1 MRVSFI
7 SMNQQEETVKQFFPE
22 RGLPRWLLLLA
33 VFAAALAVRVYNADA
48 PPLDFYPVR
57 QYRAALLA
65 RAFYYESSPQS
76 VSEKVRDEALAAKPS
91 PLEPPVTETIASFLY
106 RLFGGENLILPRLM
120 SITFWLIAGVFLYR
134 LASEMI
140 SPDAG
145 IAATAFFLFLPLG
158 VAASRSFQPDPLM
171 IMLFTA
177 SVYAVYRYY
186 KLPSNYGLLAAC
198 VLSAL
203 AILVKPI
210 CVFPIL
216 SVFFAMRIP
225 SGDIRKILFGRDL
238 IIFLAA
244 CVVPSF
250 LYYGYGIFIAGFLK
264 SQADTSFLPQF
275 LTKAYYWK
283 GWYYMVSS
291 AIGRWAV
298 ITALLGVLLA
308 RPGIQRHFLA
318 GLWTGY
324 VLFGIAFTYH
334 VHNHLYYQLM
344 LIPIAALSIGIPAA
358 YVCRELA
365 YNKGIRRLGV
375 WALLLITVFWAVMGS
390 LRLLDDS
397 GFDAQVGAYEEI
409 GEKVSHSPNTVI
421 FDPHEGDRVMYYG
434 RISGVIWPIKNEMDF
449 SADDESFRVR
459 GKELLQKIISESSP
473 DYFIVTTVPQ
483 FEGQEDLVQA
493 LESEYP
499 VLADSRTHGNVNTPP
514 NSDNVRY
521 VIPQV
526 PGGESPDYIIYDLRK
541 PKDDFEKT
549 EEPE

>member
-7 SMNQQEETVKQFFPE
+7 SMNSQEEAVKQFFPE

-33 VFAAALAVRVYNADA
+33 IFAAALAVRVYNADA

-65 RAFYYESSPQS
+65 RAFYFESSPGS
-76 VSEKVRDEALAAKPS
+76 VSEKVRNEALAAKPA
-91 PLEPPVTETIASFLY
+91 PLEPPVTETVASYLY
-106 RLFGGENLILPRLM
+106 RLFGGENLLFPRLM
-120 SITFWLIAGVFLYR
+120 SITFWLIAGVILYR

-145 IAATAFFLFLPLG
+145 IVGTAFFLFLPLG

-171 IMLFTA
+171 IMMFAA
-177 SVYAVYRYY
+177 SAYAIFRYY

-216 SVFFAMRIP
+216 TVFFAMRIP
-225 SGDIRKILFGRDL
+225 SGNIRKILFGRDL
-238 IIFLAA
+238 VIFLAA
-244 CVVPSF
+244 CVLPSF

-264 SQADTSFLPQF
+264 DQADSSFVPQF

-291 AIGRWAV
+291 AIGRWAL
-298 ITALLGVLLA
+298 IAALLGVLLA
-308 RPGIQRHFLA
+308 RPGVQRYFLA

-324 VLFGIAFTYH
+324 ALFGIAFTYH

-344 LIPIAALSIGIPAA
+344 LIPIAALSIGILAA

-365 YNKGIRRLGV
+365 FNKGIWRLGV
-375 WALLLITVFWAVMGS
+375 WALLFITVSWAVMSS

-397 GFDAQVGAYEEI
+397 GFDAQVKAYEEI

-421 FDPHEGDRVMYYG
+421 FDPHEGDRIMYYG

-449 SADDESFRVR
+449 SVDAGSFELSGRD
-459 GKELLQKIISESSP
+459 LLQKIISEHSP
-473 DYFIVTTVPQ
+473 EYFIVTTVPQ
-483 FEGQEDLVQA
+483 FEEQEDLRRA
-493 LESEYP
+493 LENDYP
-499 VLADSRTHGNVNTPP
+499 VLAESQHGNVNTPP

-521 VIPQV
+521 VIPRV
-526 PGGESPDYIIYDLRK
+526 SGGESPDYIIYDLRK
-541 PKDDFEKT
+541 PKDNFEKT
-549 EEPE
+549 EERE